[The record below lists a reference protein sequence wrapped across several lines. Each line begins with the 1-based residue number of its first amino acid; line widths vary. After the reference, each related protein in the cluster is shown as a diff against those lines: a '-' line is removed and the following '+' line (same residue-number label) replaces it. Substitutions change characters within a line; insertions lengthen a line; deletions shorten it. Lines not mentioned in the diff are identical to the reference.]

1 MRLFLLYVGA
11 ACASAWGCAT
21 APPPVPSEV
30 ALMLTPRPEE
40 GCDFERPDREIALA
54 ISTDRTEPIVR
65 NRGSGQPT
73 TSTYMVRNA
82 QLMRQPTAG
91 DQLCLTVL
99 RGPTMRHKV
108 AVYGFDVRFLDPF
121 QAEITPAYS
130 RLDQPLFGQRGA
142 GDVNVSVAFVAGRQT
157 ATERQLSAGAS
168 FDLGPVARPG
178 TRRSGQAA
186 ILDLP
191 EARTTSTTRLGVI
204 VREAGAGQSSVIPAD
219 LMEQA
224 LTDGVRPD

>member
-1 MRLFLLYVGA
+1 MRRSLLCLGA
-11 ACASAWGCAT
+11 ACASIAGCAT
-21 APPPVPSEV
+21 TPPTVSSEV

-54 ISTDRTEPIVR
+54 INTDRTEPIIR
-65 NRGSGQPT
+65 NRGSVQPT
-73 TSTYMVRNA
+73 TLTYRVRNA
-82 QLMRQPTAG
+82 QLMQQPKGG

-130 RLDQPLFGQRGA
+130 RLDQPLFGPRGA
-142 GDVNVSVAFVAGRQT
+142 DDVNVSLAFVAGRQT
-157 ATERQLSAGAS
+157 ASERRLSASAS
-168 FDLGPVARPG
+168 FDLGPVARRG
-178 TRRSGQAA
+178 TRRSGQTA
-186 ILDLP
+186 ILELP
-191 EARTTSTTRLGVI
+191 EARTNSMTRLGVI
-204 VREAGAGQSSVIPAD
+204 VREAGAGQSSVIPAE

-224 LTDGVRPD
+224 LTDGVRLD